1 MRPLEHSQ
9 IHPTPVEPQMIYV
22 ESEEKIYCCG
32 LGNFVIRVV
41 NFSIAITMAVIG
53 IALSPILIPA
63 IWINEKIEKWK
74 NSEEG

>member
-9 IHPTPVEPQMIYV
+9 VHPTPVEPQMIYV
-22 ESEEKIYCCG
+22 ESEKKIYCCG

-41 NFSIAITMAVIG
+41 DFSIMISMAVIG
-53 IALSPILIPA
+53 FALSPILFSA

-74 NSEEG
+74 HSEEG